1 MNQIKIRKKSLN
13 EYKIVIFDLDG
24 TLLDTLEDLRNSVNA
39 ALAEFGLPLRT
50 LDEVRCFVGNGV
62 RKLMIRAVPQG
73 EEHPKFE
80 QIFDYFKK
88 HYGVHCND
96 TTEPYPDVI
105 HLLNELKARGI
116 RMGIV
121 SNKIDSAVKEL
132 ANIYFEGYMQ
142 SAIGEKE
149 GVARKP
155 APDTAVHAMMELD
168 VTPEH
173 ALYVGDSDV
182 DIATAQNAGMECI
195 SVTWGFRDEEFL
207 VQHGAT
213 NLIQQPLELL
223 RYI

>member
-1 MNQIKIRKKSLN
+1 
-13 EYKIVIFDLDG
+13 
-24 TLLDTLEDLRNSVNA
+24 
-39 ALAEFGLPLRT
+39 
-50 LDEVRCFVGNGV
+50 
-62 RKLMIRAVPQG
+62 
-73 EEHPKFE
+73 
-80 QIFDYFKK
+80 
-88 HYGVHCND
+88 
-96 TTEPYPDVI
+96 
-105 HLLNELKARGI
+105 
-116 RMGIV
+116 MGIV
-121 SNKIDSAVKEL
+121 SNKVDSAVKEL

-155 APDTAVHAMMELD
+155 APDAAVHAMMELD